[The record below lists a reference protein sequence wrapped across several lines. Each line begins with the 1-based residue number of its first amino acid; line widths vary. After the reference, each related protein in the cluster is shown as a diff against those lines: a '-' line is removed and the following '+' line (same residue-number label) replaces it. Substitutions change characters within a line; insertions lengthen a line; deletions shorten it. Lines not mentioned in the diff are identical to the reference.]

1 MSKDFSQQ
9 AEEQLQNAI
18 SSVEPCNDYEFTN
31 YNRDG
36 WCYYSE
42 WINRLGLR
50 NSINAV
56 NSYQHKVT
64 SKNENAKRKV
74 SDIYEKAQSIDVRY
88 GNIIAGLKDRVVQKK
103 SCLNK
108 LDLGLNYIFFPNYTE
123 MGALESVEYLKKIDN
138 DMSEQQD
145 IMEKLQMLLY
155 IISGTNKK
163 TANFKSVNTVIIEIL
178 GCQVPRLIKP
188 IKFPTNKWLVDTDD
202 FMYTMESLLSRIRD
216 INGKVSDSWYKVYIK
231 NIEST
236 IKTIAAI
243 DKKTKK
249 LDSSSMIS
257 NIASYVGTLC
267 GIVDNK
273 PKSGSEV
280 ISSWLKL
287 GKSSIKVE
295 KGIYDYFIKT
305 LTPYEASKLGE
316 KYGKGNI
323 VLSAISSVAE
333 IGENSVKMHDVMVDE
348 NSNAYDK
355 VGQAINVGGSL
366 ADFYGKLKIAKMSGT
381 KSLRIVNNLEGCSK
395 GVKNQILATESSLK
409 YTTAATVGKKIS
421 TAST

>member
-1 MSKDFSQQ
+1 
-9 AEEQLQNAI
+9 
-18 SSVEPCNDYEFTN
+18 
-31 YNRDG
+31 
-36 WCYYSE
+36 
-42 WINRLGLR
+42 
-50 NSINAV
+50 
-56 NSYQHKVT
+56 
-64 SKNENAKRKV
+64 
-74 SDIYEKAQSIDVRY
+74 
-88 GNIIAGLKDRVVQKK
+88 
-103 SCLNK
+103 
-108 LDLGLNYIFFPNYTE
+108 
-123 MGALESVEYLKKIDN
+123 
-138 DMSEQQD
+138 
-145 IMEKLQMLLY
+145 
-155 IISGTNKK
+155 
-163 TANFKSVNTVIIEIL
+163 
-178 GCQVPRLIKP
+178 
-188 IKFPTNKWLVDTDD
+188 
-202 FMYTMESLLSRIRD
+202 MYTMESLLSRIRD

-355 VGQAINVGGSL
+355 VGQAINVVGSL

-421 TAST
+421 TASTYIDIFDAGVSAVSSGVKRYGQVSKDGKVDIVDGASVGIYSATNGLSKLASSVTFGVVSFDGDKTAKELEDDVTNMVNSNSKLVQYIGNKNNPIVLRGLAAGCGAAELVGKKVVSGFCKVAEKAGKAAQTVWTVYDELNKAYGM